1 MSRIEF
7 QNLFKIMVQFS
18 HLRLYLGY
26 ETVSCHLLLWMTRMN
41 MDLKLER
48 LGHLC
53 QVFMSC
59 QQKSLKKL
67 LLLVLLD
74 EICLIFSS

>member
-26 ETVSCHLLLWMTRMN
+26 ETVSCHLLLWMTRMDK
-41 MDLKLER
+41 DLKLER
-48 LGHLC
+48 LGQLC
-53 QVFMSC
+53 QVFILR

-67 LLLVLLD
+67 FIVV
-74 EICLIFSS
+74 SAP

>member
-1 MSRIEF
+1 
-7 QNLFKIMVQFS
+7 MVQFS

-59 QQKSLKKL
+59 QQKFTE
-67 LLLVLLD
+67 
-74 EICLIFSS
+74 EIIIVSAP